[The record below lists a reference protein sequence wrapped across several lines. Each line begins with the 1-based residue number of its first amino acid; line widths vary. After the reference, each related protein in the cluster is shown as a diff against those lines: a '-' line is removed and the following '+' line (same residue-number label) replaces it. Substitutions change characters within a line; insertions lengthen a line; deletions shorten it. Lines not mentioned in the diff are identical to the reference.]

1 MKRVICAALAVVGL
15 LTLAPVVEA
24 QDTKQA
30 APKTLDELL
39 KDVRGARSRE
49 RQQNAS
55 REAEFRRAKEKQQD
69 LLNDAR
75 EQRAAA
81 EARSEELEAAFEI
94 NENAIPELEE
104 TLRNRLGTLGELF
117 GVVRQVAGD
126 TRGFLDG
133 SIVSAQLPGRADSL
147 DKLAESKELPTVE
160 ELEEL
165 WFTLQEE
172 MTESGKVVRF
182 NAPIVTVDG
191 DEIEAEVIRVGPF
204 NVVSEGRYLQYLPE
218 TGKITELARQP
229 SDRHVSTVSSFA
241 AVQEGIGGFSLDPS
255 RGTILS
261 LLIGTPSL
269 GERVQQG
276 GLVGYVIIALGIAGL
291 ALVAE
296 RLVSLGIVGSKIKAQ
311 IGREKADTDNPLGR
325 VLAVYEANPNADV
338 ETLEL
343 KLDEAILKETPAL
356 ERGATM
362 IKVLSAVAPLL
373 GLLGTVTGMIATFQ
387 AITLFGTGDP
397 KLMAG
402 GISTALV
409 TTVLG
414 LVMAIPLLL
423 LHSVVA
429 GRSKSLIQILEQ
441 QSAGVVAAHAEKAH
455 GGGGSG
461 AGAS

>member
-1 MKRVICAALAVVGL
+1 MKRAICFGLASLLLVG
-15 LTLAPVVEA
+15 TGFVA
-24 QDTKQA
+24 QAQE
-30 APKTLDELL
+30 PKAKSLDELL
-39 KDVRGARSRE
+39 RQVRGQRE
-49 RQQNAS
+49 KERKANAN
-55 REAEFRRAKEKQQD
+55 REAEFRQKKAQQQE
-69 LLNDAR
+69 LLNQARAERDA
-75 EQRAAA
+75 AVAK
-81 EARSEELEAAFEI
+81 SEELEAVFEK
-94 NENAIPELEE
+94 NENEIPELQE

-126 TRGFLDG
+126 TRGFLEG
-133 SIVSAQLPGRADSL
+133 SIVSAQLPGRADGL

-172 MTESGKVVRF
+172 MTESGKVTRF
-182 NAPIVTVDG
+182 PSKVVSVDG
-191 DEIEAEVIRVGPF
+191 DEIDTEVVRVGPF
-204 NVVSEGRYLQYLPE
+204 NVVADGKYLQYLPE
-218 TGKITELARQP
+218 TGKLSELARQP
-229 SDRHVSTVSSFA
+229 SDRHLSAVSSFQGTQSG
-241 AVQEGIGGFSLDPS
+241 VGGFSLDPS

-261 LLIGTPSL
+261 LLIRTPSL
-269 GERVQQG
+269 RERLAQG
-276 GLVGYVIIALGIAGL
+276 GLVGYVIIGLGIVGL

-296 RLVSLGIVGSKIKAQ
+296 RLVSLGIVGRKIKAQ
-311 IGREKADTDNPLGR
+311 IGQEKADPGNPLGR
-325 VLAVYEANPNADV
+325 ILSVYEANPDADV

-356 ERGATM
+356 ERGTVM

-429 GRSKSLIQILEQ
+429 GRSKSLIQVLEQ
-441 QSAGVVAAHAEKAH
+441 QSAGVVAAHAERLH
-455 GGGGSG
+455 GGTGG
-461 AGAS
+461 AGAAAG

>member
-1 MKRVICAALAVVGL
+1 MKRAICLGLASVL
-15 LTLAPVVEA
+15 LLGSGFVA
-24 QDTKQA
+24 QAQE
-30 APKTLDELL
+30 PKAKSLDELL
-39 KDVRGARSRE
+39 RQVRGQRAKE
-49 RQQNAS
+49 RKANAN
-55 REAEFRRAKEKQQD
+55 REAEFRQKKAQQQQLLAEARAQR
-69 LLNDAR
+69 DA
-75 EQRAAA
+75 AV
-81 EARSEELEAAFEI
+81 ARSEELEEVFEQ
-94 NENAIPELEE
+94 NENEIPELQE

-126 TRGFLDG
+126 TRGFLEG
-133 SIVSAQLPGRADSL
+133 SIVSAQLPGRAEGL

-172 MTESGKVVRF
+172 MTESGKVTRF
-182 NAPIVTVDG
+182 PAKVVSVDG
-191 DEIEAEVIRVGPF
+191 DEIDTEVIRVGPF
-204 NVVSEGRYLQYLPE
+204 NVVAEGRYLQYLPE
-218 TGKITELARQP
+218 TGELNELARQP
-229 SDRHVSTVSSFA
+229 SARHLDSVSSFA
-241 AVQEGIGGFSLDPS
+241 ETTSGIGGFSLDPS

-261 LLIGTPSL
+261 LLIRTPSL
-269 GERVQQG
+269 GERLAQG
-276 GLVGYVIIALGIAGL
+276 GLVGYVIIGLGIVGL
-291 ALVAE
+291 LLVAE
-296 RLVSLGIVGSKIKAQ
+296 RLITLGIVGRKIKSQ
-311 IGREKADTDNPLGR
+311 IGQEKADPGNPLGR
-325 VLAVYEANPNADV
+325 ILAVYENNPNADV

-356 ERGATM
+356 ERGTVM

-429 GRSKSLIQILEQ
+429 GRSKGLIQVLEQ
-441 QSAGVVAAHAEKAH
+441 QSAGVVAAHAERLH
-455 GGGGSG
+455 GGSG
-461 AGAS
+461 GAGAAAG

>member
-1 MKRVICAALAVVGL
+1 MKRAICLGLAGL
-15 LTLAPVVEA
+15 LLAGTAWVAEA
-24 QDTKQA
+24 QDAK
-30 APKTLDELL
+30 PKTLDQLL
-39 KDVRGARSRE
+39 RQVRGQRE
-49 RQQNAS
+49 KERKANAS
-55 REAEFRRAKEKQQD
+55 REAEFRAKKAQQQE
-69 LLNDAR
+69 LLNQARAERDA
-75 EQRAAA
+75 AV
-81 EARSEELEAAFEI
+81 ARSEELEKVFEE
-94 NENAIPELEE
+94 NENEIPELQE

-126 TRGFLDG
+126 TRGFLEG
-133 SIVSAQLPGRADSL
+133 SIVSAQLPGRARAL

-172 MTESGKVVRF
+172 MTESGKVTRF
-182 NAPIVTVDG
+182 QAPVVTVDG
-191 DEIEAEVIRVGPF
+191 DETTSEVIRVGPF
-204 NVVSEGRYLQYLPE
+204 NVVAEGKYLQYLPE
-218 TGKITELARQP
+218 TGKLQELARQP
-229 SDRHVSTVSSFA
+229 AARHLDTVGSFQE
-241 AVQEGIGGFSLDPS
+241 VQSGIGGFSLDPS

-269 GERVQQG
+269 GERLQQG
-276 GLVGYVIIALGIAGL
+276 GLVGYVIIGLGIVGL
-291 ALVAE
+291 LLVAE
-296 RLVSLGIVGSKIKAQ
+296 RLVTLGIVGRKIKAQ
-311 IGREKADTDNPLGR
+311 IGQEKADAGNPLGR
-325 VLAVYEANPNADV
+325 ILSVYEANPDADV

-356 ERGATM
+356 ERGTVM

-429 GRSKSLIQILEQ
+429 GRSKSLIQVLEQ
-441 QSAGVVAAHAEKAH
+441 QSAGVVAAHAERLH
-455 GGGGSG
+455 GAPGGTG
-461 AGAS
+461 AAAG

>member
-1 MKRVICAALAVVGL
+1 MKRAICIGLAGVL
-15 LTLAPVVEA
+15 LLGAGFVA
-24 QDTKQA
+24 QAQE
-30 APKTLDELL
+30 PKAKSLDQLL
-39 KDVRGARSRE
+39 RQVRGQRE
-49 RQQNAS
+49 KERKANAS
-55 REAEFRRAKEKQQD
+55 REAEFRAKKAQQQQ
-69 LLNDAR
+69 LLSDAR
-75 EQRAAA
+75 VQRDAAV
-81 EARSEELEAAFEI
+81 ARSEELEAVFEK
-94 NENAIPELEE
+94 NENEIPELQE

-126 TRGFLDG
+126 TRGFLEG
-133 SIVSAQLPGRADSL
+133 SLVSSQLPGRADGL

-172 MTESGKVVRF
+172 MTESGKVSRF
-182 NAPIVTVDG
+182 PATVVSVDG
-191 DEIEAEVIRVGPF
+191 DDIETEVTRVGPF
-204 NVVSEGRYLQYLPE
+204 NVVAEGRYLQYLPE
-218 TGKITELARQP
+218 TGKLQEIARQP
-229 SDRHVSTVSSFA
+229 ADRHLGTVADF
-241 AVQEGIGGFSLDPS
+241 EGTQSGVGGFSLDPS

-261 LLIGTPSL
+261 LLIRTPSL
-269 GERVQQG
+269 GERLQQG
-276 GLVGYVIIALGIAGL
+276 GLVGYVIIGLGIIGL

-296 RLVSLGIVGSKIKAQ
+296 RLISLGIVGRKIKAQ
-311 IGREKADTDNPLGR
+311 IGQKKADPGNPLGR
-325 VLAVYEANPNADV
+325 ILSVYEANPDADV

-356 ERGATM
+356 ERGTVM

-429 GRSKSLIQILEQ
+429 GRSKSLIQVLEQ
-441 QSAGVVAAHAEKAH
+441 QSAGVVAAHAERLH
-455 GGGGSG
+455 GGAGGSG
-461 AGAS
+461 AAAR

>member
-1 MKRVICAALAVVGL
+1 MKRLICFVAAAVVLAGGGFVADAQEPKAKSLDQL
-15 LTLAPVVEA
+15 LR
-24 QDTKQA
+24 Q
-30 APKTLDELL
+30 
-39 KDVRGARSRE
+39 VRGQRARE
-49 RQQNAS
+49 REQNAA
-55 REAEFRRAKEKQQD
+55 REAEFRQKKAQQAQ

-75 EQRAAA
+75 VQRDAAV
-81 EARSEELEAAFEI
+81 ARSEELEAVFEE
-94 NENAIPELEE
+94 NENEIPELQE

-126 TRGFLDG
+126 TRGFLEG
-133 SIVSAQLPGRADSL
+133 SLVSAQLPGRAEKL

-172 MTESGKVVRF
+172 MTESGKVARF
-182 NAPIVTVDG
+182 PASVVSVDG
-191 DEIEAEVIRVGPF
+191 DDVNAEVVRVGPF
-204 NVVSEGRYLQYLPE
+204 NVVANGRYLQYLPE
-218 TGKITELARQP
+218 TGKLTELARQP
-229 SDRHVSTVSSFA
+229 ADRHLSTVASF
-241 AVQEGIGGFSLDPS
+241 EGTTDGIGGFSLDPS

-261 LLIGTPSL
+261 LLIRTPSL
-269 GERVQQG
+269 GERLQQG
-276 GLVGYVIIALGIAGL
+276 GLVGYVIIGLGIVGL

-296 RLVSLGIVGSKIKAQ
+296 RLVSLGIVGRKIKAQ
-311 IGREKADTDNPLGR
+311 IGQQQADPGNPLGR
-325 VLAVYEANPNADV
+325 ILAVYEGNPNADV

-343 KLDEAILKETPAL
+343 KLDEAILKEVPAL
-356 ERGATM
+356 ERGTTM

-429 GRSKSLIQILEQ
+429 GRSKSLIQVLEQ
-441 QSAGVVAAHAEKAH
+441 QSAGVVAAHAERLH
-455 GGGGSG
+455 GG
-461 AGAS
+461 AGAAAG

>member
-1 MKRVICAALAVVGL
+1 MKRAICFGLASLLLVG
-15 LTLAPVVEA
+15 TGWVAGA
-24 QDTKQA
+24 QE
-30 APKTLDELL
+30 PKAKSLDQLL
-39 KDVRGARSRE
+39 KQVRG
-49 RQQNAS
+49 Q
-55 REAEFRRAKEKQQD
+55 RAKERAANAARESEFRQKKAQQQA
-69 LLNDAR
+69 LLADAR
-75 EQRAAA
+75 VKRDAAVA
-81 EARSEELEAAFEI
+81 KSEELEAVFEQ
-94 NENAIPELEE
+94 NENEIPELQE

-126 TRGFLDG
+126 TRGFLE
-133 SIVSAQLPGRADSL
+133 SSLVSAQLPGRADGL

-172 MTESGKVVRF
+172 MTESGKVSRF
-182 NAPIVTVDG
+182 PSLVVSVDG
-191 DEIEAEVIRVGPF
+191 DEVQAEVLRVGPF
-204 NVVSEGRYLQYLPE
+204 NVVSDGRYLQYLPE
-218 TGKITELARQP
+218 TGKLTELARQP
-229 SDRHVSTVSSFA
+229 AGRHLDSVARFEGTQS
-241 AVQEGIGGFSLDPS
+241 GIGGFSLDPS

-261 LLIGTPSL
+261 LLIRTPSFT
-269 GERVQQG
+269 ERLQQG
-276 GLVGYVIIALGIAGL
+276 GLVGYVIIGLGIVGL

-296 RLVSLGIVGSKIKAQ
+296 RLMSLGIVGRKIKAQ
-311 IGREKADTDNPLGR
+311 IGQEKADPGNPLGR
-325 VLAVYEANPNADV
+325 ILAVYQANPKVDV

-356 ERGATM
+356 ERGNVM

-429 GRSKSLIQILEQ
+429 GRSKSLIQVLEQ
-441 QSAGVVAAHAEKAH
+441 QSAGVVATHAERLH
-455 GGGGSG
+455 SGG
-461 AGAS
+461 A